1 MRAVTLAMLE
11 DMPDPCDLHLE
22 RAAGRCLVMVGSAV
36 LAEYAESDAVMRNFA
51 VTTVRRAGFTGKR
64 VAEVFGLSAA
74 YVSTLHAAA
83 LRDGSPALVQQPGP
97 GRPLELAGD
106 ALEQARRWRAAGVS
120 DREIGRRLGMAGTTA
135 GRRLGPRVRDA
146 AAPDGPQQDDDAA
159 AGCEPLISED
169 EAGGAAGTGPAA
181 PAGDPAAPAPAA
193 PAAPAPA
200 PAAPAPAPA
209 PAPPAAAAA
218 APAAPAA
225 AAPAAADDVCV
236 PGGAAG
242 GGAGGSLV
250 PGAGG
255 AAVEGRVRS
264 RYAGAMLLHAFG
276 ARAAAGDALAA
287 AAGGDPARARLL
299 AAVSTCIGLGAVTTE
314 RFKHLA
320 AAEAGPL
327 AALVTLPELRTLRP
341 ALAGIADA
349 ADPLELQQMFAA
361 AMLAADP
368 VTSGV
373 YYVDDHFV
381 PYTGAKPVSKGW
393 NNKRG
398 RAEKG
403 RADTHVTAHDGRAV
417 CFVTGEPSGLSV
429 TLPRALAELKKAVP
443 PGTAIMLGFDRGGAY
458 PKVFTHCRAQQV
470 HWVTYRRAPLAV
482 PAMLPVITT
491 VTAGA
496 RTRQI
501 AWAEE
506 KVQLKDYG
514 EARQLTLFEHGKVVL
529 QILTSDVEACPADIL
544 DWLKSRWREENFLK
558 YASENYGIDKICDY
572 AAGIEVNT
580 KITAN
585 PARKTANTQVRRAEN
600 ELAAAERAL
609 AGLLADPDT
618 TAAAKNKAIPAA
630 ERAITAAR
638 KKLKDAAAGRDTIPA
653 KLPASQIDPDART
666 AVLRAGRR
674 GLQMVLRLLAH
685 NAEHWLA
692 NCLNAYLRDDD
703 EYRAVTRETI
713 IRGLAGTIGF
723 TPATITVT
731 LEPPSQPRVARALAL
746 LLDEINN
753 TPPAIPGDNRPIT
766 YRIAPPARRLTP
778 AAAAIPEIWGQA
790 LASVRMNGASS
801 PLAL

>member
-1 MRAVTLAMLE
+1 MRAVTRAMLD

-22 RAAGRCLVMVGSAV
+22 RSAGRCVVMVGAAV
-36 LAEYAESDAVMRNFA
+36 LAEYAESDVVMRNFA
-51 VTTVRRAGFTGKR
+51 VTTVRRAGFSGKR
-64 VAEVFGLSAA
+64 AAEVFGLSAA

-83 LRDGSPALVQQPGP
+83 LRDGSAALIKQPGP
-97 GRPLELAGD
+97 GRPRELDGESLEK
-106 ALEQARRWRAAGVS
+106 ARRWRAAGVS

-135 GRRLGPRVRDA
+135 GRRLGPGGQEA
-146 AAPDGPQQDDDAA
+146 AAPRDQQEDA
-159 AGCEPLISED
+159 AGCEPLVSEE
-169 EAGGAAGTGPAA
+169 EAGAAAGDGPGSAPEPAPDPGPGAGPGPGGSPAA
-181 PAGDPAAPAPAA
+181 PAG
-193 PAAPAPA
+193 
-200 PAAPAPAPA
+200 AAPAPAPA
-209 PAPPAAAAA
+209 PA
-218 APAAPAA
+218 
-225 AAPAAADDVCV
+225 AAADDDVPV
-236 PGGAAG
+236 PGGAGGGVAG
-242 GGAGGSLV
+242 GGLV

-255 AAVEGRVRS
+255 PVIEGRVRS

-276 ARAAAGDALAA
+276 ARAGVLDVLAA
-287 AAGGDPARARLL
+287 AAAGQGAAARLL
-299 AAVSTCIGLGAVTTE
+299 AAVSACIGLGAVTTE

-341 ALAGIADA
+341 ALASIADR
-349 ADPLELQQMFAA
+349 ADPLDLQGMFAA

-368 VTSGV
+368 ATSGV
-373 YYVDDHFV
+373 YYVDDHFI

-443 PGTAIMLGFDRGGAY
+443 AGTRIMLGFDRGGAY
-458 PKVFTHCRAQQV
+458 PAVFTHCREQDA

-482 PAMLPVITT
+482 PAMLPVIAA
-491 VTAGA
+491 VTAGG
-496 RTRQI
+496 RTRTI

-506 KVQLKDYG
+506 KAQLKDYG
-514 EARQLTLFEHGKVVL
+514 EARQITLFEHGKVVL
-529 QILTSDVEACPADIL
+529 QILTSDSDACPADIL

-572 AAGIEVNT
+572 AASIEVST
-580 KITAN
+580 KPAAN
-585 PARKTANTQVRRAEN
+585 PARKKANAAVRDAEKN
-600 ELAAAERAL
+600 LHAAERAL
-609 AGLLADPDT
+609 AALLTDPDT
-618 TAAAKNKAIPAA
+618 TAAAKNTAIPAA
-630 ERAITAAR
+630 NRAISAAKKNLRDVTAAR
-638 KKLKDAAAGRDTIPA
+638 KDIPA
-653 KLPASQIDPDART
+653 KLPASQIDPGART

-692 NCLNAYLRDDD
+692 THLNAYLRDDD

-713 IRGLAGTIGF
+713 IRGLAGIITF

-731 LEPPSQPRVARALAL
+731 LEPPGQPRVNRALAM
-746 LLDEINN
+746 LLDEISH
-753 TPPAIPGDNRPIT
+753 TPPVIPGDNRPIT
-766 YRIAPPARRLTP
+766 YSIAPQPG
-778 AAAAIPEIWGQA
+778 I
-790 LASVRMNGASS
+790 
-801 PLAL
+801 